1 MDLPAGMTVPAP
13 FASRLGRI
21 VRTARQQNAAVGL
34 SAENADTVGQLTGG
48 GAMLSTAIAFA
59 TSSPAEADRLR
70 TLLGVDA
77 PILLNPPGSS
87 VRPSEADQIWAAMRD
102 LHGRLGQVRMEG
114 W

>member
-1 MDLPAGMTVPAP
+1 MTVPAP

-48 GAMLSTAIAFA
+48 GALLSTAVAFA

-70 TLLGVDA
+70 NLLGVDA

-87 VRPSEADQIWAAMRD
+87 VRPSDETWAVMRD